1 MRDIPIWWLTSRATG
16 IVGYLA
22 ITGSI
27 VAGLASKARLA
38 QRAASPMARLEW
50 HKSLA
55 VVGLVMVLAHALTLL
70 GSARAFSPI
79 DVLLPGFMDY
89 RPVWVALGVVS
100 FWVLI
105 AVAITG
111 SMRARL
117 GGTAWKAIHL
127 SSYGVFVAVTL
138 HGLLAGTDSGRTV
151 MLLIYIGAGAL
162 VAALAT
168 RRVIAPPAPVRRP
181 APRTPAMRADPAPEP
196 AAD

>member
-27 VAGLASKARLA
+27 VAGLASKARLG

-55 VVGLVMVLAHALTLL
+55 IVGLVMTLAHALTLL
-70 GSARAFSPI
+70 GSARAFSPA
-79 DVLLPGFMDY
+79 DVLVPGFMDY
-89 RPVWVALGVVS
+89 RTVWVAVGVLA
-100 FWVLI
+100 FWALI
-105 AVAITG
+105 AIAITG

-117 GGTAWKAIHL
+117 GARAWKAIHL
-127 SSYGVFVAVTL
+127 SSYAVFVGATL
-138 HGLLAGTDSGRTV
+138 HGLLAGTDSGRV
-151 MLLIYIGAGAL
+151 LMLLIYIGAAAL

-168 RRVIAPPAPVRRP
+168 RRVVAPPAPVRKPSRVSAP
-181 APRTPAMRADPAPEP
+181 AD
-196 AAD
+196 